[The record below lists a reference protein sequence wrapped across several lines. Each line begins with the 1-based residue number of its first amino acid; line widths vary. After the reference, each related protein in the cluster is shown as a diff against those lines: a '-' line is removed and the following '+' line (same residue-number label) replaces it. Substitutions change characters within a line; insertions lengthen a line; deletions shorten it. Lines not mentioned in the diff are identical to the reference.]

1 MNPLEPSEAARFRQL
16 EADYDILG
24 ELGRGGT
31 SVVYRA
37 RERALGRDVAIK
49 VVRSTHLDNTEV
61 VARLA
66 REARLVAALRH
77 PNIVPLLSVRHL
89 SDGLA
94 LIMQHVPGRTLKRAI
109 REQGPLPAATVEHV
123 LREIGA
129 ALEYAHKRHGIVHR
143 DIKPENIYLD
153 EDVGRILL
161 SDFGIAR
168 STEGDSTLTL
178 VGTALGTPAYMS
190 PEQIDGIA
198 LDGRSDLYSLGLVA
212 HEMLTGRQPWAG
224 HNLYTIIYKQKHEEL
239 PPVSQFRND
248 VPPYLLHAVDDLLRK
263 DAAERCPDAAHL
275 LAQLSSTPLPT
286 MSFAAPAER
295 EVPVAL
301 VGDDAPTVRY
311 QRPAP
316 LAEAAP
322 PAPADAEPL
331 RAEPAGEPAPA
342 IAAAASAPAP
352 MEVTREVVSPVLFI
366 PEQPGAQPVL
376 RYGSLPRGRGGL
388 VQPNPPEPESAL
400 AAALAW
406 APSPPPAVALATT
419 HEDDDT
425 EDPTATLDTG
435 KTRMIAGL
443 TFLLML
449 SATAT
454 VVAMMN
460 VGQPSTNDLAV
471 DSASMQVQ
479 PSENA
484 EAALLKSSGREF
496 GSVSAGVPATR
507 RDGNRTTEA
516 RTEQPRTEKPRTEK
530 PRTEK
535 PRTGKPDRAARNDN
549 KAASRADAPP
559 VVPNLSLPT
568 LAASPIEQPLSAA
581 DFTSTDLLSR
591 PRADAVSTTRREA
604 AASNTPGFAARTV
617 EPRLKNRAAVQ
628 RALTE
633 NYPPMLRER
642 GVSGTVSLWVLVD
655 STGRVQRSEIH
666 ASSGN
671 ALLDRAATRVVNVMQ
686 FAPAVKHDRNVSLW
700 IQLPIQF
707 KAN

>member
-1 MNPLEPSEAARFRQL
+1 
-16 EADYDILG
+16 
-24 ELGRGGT
+24 
-31 SVVYRA
+31 
-37 RERALGRDVAIK
+37 
-49 VVRSTHLDNTEV
+49 
-61 VARLA
+61 
-66 REARLVAALRH
+66 
-77 PNIVPLLSVRHL
+77 
-89 SDGLA
+89 
-94 LIMQHVPGRTLKRAI
+94 
-109 REQGPLPAATVEHV
+109 
-123 LREIGA
+123 
-129 ALEYAHKRHGIVHR
+129 
-143 DIKPENIYLD
+143 
-153 EDVGRILL
+153 
-161 SDFGIAR
+161 
-168 STEGDSTLTL
+168 
-178 VGTALGTPAYMS
+178 
-190 PEQIDGIA
+190 
-198 LDGRSDLYSLGLVA
+198 
-212 HEMLTGRQPWAG
+212 
-224 HNLYTIIYKQKHEEL
+224 
-239 PPVSQFRND
+239 
-248 VPPYLLHAVDDLLRK
+248 
-263 DAAERCPDAAHL
+263 
-275 LAQLSSTPLPT
+275 
-286 MSFAAPAER
+286 
-295 EVPVAL
+295 
-301 VGDDAPTVRY
+301 
-311 QRPAP
+311 
-316 LAEAAP
+316 
-322 PAPADAEPL
+322 
-331 RAEPAGEPAPA
+331 
-342 IAAAASAPAP
+342 

-388 VQPNPPEPESAL
+388 LQPNPPEPESAL

-419 HEDDDT
+419 HEADDT

-460 VGQPSTNDLAV
+460 VGQPSTNDLVAV
-471 DSASMQVQ
+471 DSASTQVQ

-516 RTEQPRTEKPRTEK
+516 RTEKPRTEK
-530 PRTEK
+530 PRTETA
-535 PRTGKPDRAARNDN
+535 RTGKPDRAARSDN

-559 VVPNLSLPT
+559 VVPNVSLPT
-568 LAASPIEQPLSAA
+568 LAASSVGQPLSAA